1 MVLKDLNTAL
11 PSNESFAIVQKQM
24 VLKAWQIA
32 HLTLIC
38 FAIAKILMVLK
49 ANPFNDEYKITH
61 FVEKY
66 HDIVI

>member
-1 MVLKDLNTAL
+1 MVLKDPVIGEYDNPGFVMA
-11 PSNESFAIVQKQM
+11 Q
-24 VLKAWQIA
+24 
-32 HLTLIC
+32 
-38 FAIAKILMVLK
+38 ILMVLK